1 MTTCR
6 PLPDER
12 PRQSVAN
19 LIGRFEQQNKRQSSS
34 ATSSIPRSTSVSS
47 QIASDPVKEET
58 KERREWPP
66 KSVASASADTNVLTP
81 SSSSPAALSNS
92 PSMSPQPTPEKPAE
106 TITAAIPV
114 SPEPAKPPAAHKQ
127 AAGKSTSSS
136 GSRINPTS
144 PAKPRPSTASVKSP
158 AKSPPKSSSSSISQ
172 PLKPQHTGQS
182 VNSNTSTVRSPPKSA
197 PKSVPRSTPVTPSR
211 PKTPAMHA
219 TNVSRPK
226 TPSSGLFAPTA
237 ASLARSRNAL
247 PPAPPPVKK
256 ATLSSSAAERL
267 SKPTAASMSKARTP
281 APAASPI
288 RTVKSSTG
296 STHSPRG
303 PSKLRV
309 GLAPAKMKEAKA
321 QQPAS
326 VTDGVTHEFDQLES
340 GHAENGHDPEE
351 EVVISEGVADL
362 HDEVDDHGDEVSA
375 VEEVVESVVEVTPEP
390 DAPHIEVPV
399 GAVVDD
405 AHQLAEPDVHVHV
418 QALVE
423 ESSAN
428 GSVSFNGS
436 LESQEVAPATEE
448 TAHDAVSDPD
458 AAGNDIE
465 DMVTMLESVSITRP
479 RPQSIA
485 SIPDEHGEI
494 PDEEQ
499 S

>member
-1 MTTCR
+1 
-6 PLPDER
+6 
-12 PRQSVAN
+12 
-19 LIGRFEQQNKRQSSS
+19 
-34 ATSSIPRSTSVSS
+34 
-47 QIASDPVKEET
+47 
-58 KERREWPP
+58 
-66 KSVASASADTNVLTP
+66 
-81 SSSSPAALSNS
+81 
-92 PSMSPQPTPEKPAE
+92 
-106 TITAAIPV
+106 
-114 SPEPAKPPAAHKQ
+114 
-127 AAGKSTSSS
+127 
-136 GSRINPTS
+136 
-144 PAKPRPSTASVKSP
+144 
-158 AKSPPKSSSSSISQ
+158 
-172 PLKPQHTGQS
+172 
-182 VNSNTSTVRSPPKSA
+182 
-197 PKSVPRSTPVTPSR
+197 
-211 PKTPAMHA
+211 MHA

-281 APAASPI
+281 VPAASPI
-288 RTVKSSTG
+288 RTVKSSAGFTP
-296 STHSPRG
+296 SPRG

-309 GLAPAKMKEAKA
+309 GLAPAKMKEANA
-321 QQPAS
+321 QRPAS
-326 VTDGVTHEFDQLES
+326 VTNGTTHELDQLES
-340 GHAENGHDPEE
+340 GHAENGHDPED
-351 EVVISEGVADL
+351 EVVVSEGVTDL
-362 HDEVDDHGDEVSA
+362 HDEVDDHGDEVPV

-390 DAPHIEVPV
+390 DALHIEVPV
-399 GAVVDD
+399 DAVVVVMDD
-405 AHQLAEPDVHVHV
+405 AYQVAEPDMHV

-428 GSVSFNGS
+428 GNVNFNGS

-448 TAHDAVSDPD
+448 TAHGAVSNPD

-465 DMVTMLESVSITRP
+465 DMVTMLESVPITKP